1 MKRTKII
8 LLGLYCLL
16 MLPLSMQAGEKWL
29 QGYNK
34 VLVIGAHPDDP
45 ESMCAGT
52 MLKLKA
58 MGAEVVAVY
67 LTSGEAGIVGKTH
80 EQARTI
86 RQAEARKACEVLGVR
101 AVFLTQTDGN
111 AEVNKERYAEMK
123 ALIEAEQPDMVIT
136 HWPID
141 SHRDHRVCSILV
153 YDAWRMTGRGFDLY
167 YSEVMT
173 GMQTQNFTP
182 TLWVDITDYRE
193 KKIEAYL
200 CHESQEIDG
209 VIKEYH
215 DTMERMRGMECQ
227 AKYAEAF
234 VQQLWK

>member
-8 LLGLYCLL
+8 LLGLCCLL

-29 QGYNK
+29 QGYKK

-58 MGAEVVAVY
+58 MGAKVVAVY

-182 TLWVDITDYRE
+182 SLWVDITDYRD

-200 CHESQEIDG
+200 CHESQELEG
-209 VIKEYH
+209 AVKEYH

>member
-8 LLGLYCLL
+8 LLGLCCLL

-29 QGYNK
+29 QGYKK

-67 LTSGEAGIVGKTH
+67 FTSGEAGIVGKTH

-101 AVFLTQTDGN
+101 AVFMTQTDGN

-182 TLWVDITDYRE
+182 SLWVDITDYRD

-200 CHESQEIDG
+200 CHESQELEG
-209 VIKEYH
+209 AVKEYH

>member
-8 LLGLYCLL
+8 LLGLCCLL
-16 MLPLSMQAGEKWL
+16 ILPLSMQAGEKWL
-29 QGYNK
+29 QGYKK

-182 TLWVDITDYRE
+182 TLWVDITNYRD

-200 CHESQEIDG
+200 CHESQELEG
-209 VIKEYH
+209 AVKEYH